1 MTVSESSKSALNH
14 LPTVPLVFRSINN
27 SPFILFVAKNSY
39 CNKYTSLLF
48 KNTSFWLNLAS
59 TIQKNNNNI
68 NFLVRDSNP
77 GRQGENL
84 VSWPTR
90 LTRSY
95 LYVTN
100 CQIYIYFTGA
110 CNIFKRVPQLF
121 SQTPYKNKIRAPR
134 IELGT
139 YCVLSS
145 RHNQLDQARTSNI

>member
-1 MTVSESSKSALNH
+1 MFLQCTGE
-14 LPTVPLVFRSINN
+14 FRSLVIWWHNQ
-27 SPFILFVAKNSY
+27 FQ
-39 CNKYTSLLF
+39 CNLEQKHLRLEGLEPPTFGSGIRRAA
-48 KNTSFWLNLAS
+48 NCAIAS
-59 TIQKNNNNI
+59 NY
-68 NFLVRDSNP
+68 FLVRDSNP